1 MEKRTKK
8 LLKKAREIYGNAITP
23 CNNKTW
29 GESVNEIGLWFNTA
43 NGSTHTVNEN
53 TGLKSKK

>member
-1 MEKRTKK
+1 MEKRTKR
-8 LLKKAREIYGNAITP
+8 LLKKALLIYGNNITP